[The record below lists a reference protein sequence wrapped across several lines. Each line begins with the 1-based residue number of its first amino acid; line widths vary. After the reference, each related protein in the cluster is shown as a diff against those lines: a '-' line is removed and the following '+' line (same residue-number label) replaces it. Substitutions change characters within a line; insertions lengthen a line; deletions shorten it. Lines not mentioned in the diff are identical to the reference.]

1 MPNFNIEKENFEL
14 EQLIKISISQ
24 EIKFDEILQLFINP
38 NPNHHFVEV
47 DQVNQVEAGVPVGVV
62 DHMELVVQLQQV
74 EHVVL
79 KIL

>member
-38 NPNHHFVEV
+38 NPNHHL

>member
-47 DQVNQVEAGVPVGVV
+47 DQVDQVNQVEAGVPVGVV
-62 DHMELVVQLQQV
+62 DHMELVV
-74 EHVVL
+74 
-79 KIL
+79 